1 MKKLSILLLGA
12 AVFAAGAYENS
23 AAALKAGNAFRSKKQ
38 NKEAIAAYAE
48 AFKLTKHNSEKYAAC
63 FYSGVAS
70 AGLKDY
76 DTAVSKIRESLQYT
90 QNGNN
95 LSSSQYHIAHYL
107 GVQQKYDQA
116 IAEMGKV
123 KELSKGVSNYYTES
137 VPSAIGRFLIAQ
149 KKYKEA
155 VAEAEKGVS
164 SKRTDASVQA
174 WSVIYDA
181 SILMKDF
188 SGAEKAVNGLLSK
201 TGLKGADFF
210 ARCRL
215 ANDFYRRTKKLDL
228 SVKYAAEIENNTEL
242 TPFQRALGVYYAAVS
257 YQSMGQKEKALE
269 QWKKLENC
277 NVPHLQNQAKRNI
290 SSLTKK

>member
-38 NKEAIAAYAE
+38 NKEAIAAYDE
-48 AFKLTKHNSEKYAAC
+48 ALKLAKHNSEKYVAC

-76 DTAVSKIRESLQYT
+76 DTAVSKIRESLNYT
-90 QNGNN
+90 KNGNQ
-95 LSSSQYHIAHYL
+95 LSSSQYHVGHYL
-107 GVQQKYDQA
+107 SIQKKYDQA

-123 KELSKGVSNYYTES
+123 KELSKGVINYYTES
-137 VPSAIGRFLIAQ
+137 VPSAIGRFLMAQ

-155 VAEAEKGVS
+155 VAEAEKGVN
-164 SKRTDASVQA
+164 SKRTDASIQA

-181 SILMKDF
+181 SLLQKDF
-188 SGAEKAVNGLLSK
+188 AGAEKAVNALLSK
-201 TGLKGADFF
+201 TDLKGNDFF
-210 ARCRL
+210 TRCRL

-228 SVKYAAEIENNTEL
+228 SVKYAAEIENNTAL
-242 TPFQRALGVYYAAVS
+242 TPFQRALGVYYAAIS

-277 NVPHLQNQAKRNI
+277 SVPHLQSQAKRNI
-290 SSLTKK
+290 QSLTKK

>member
-12 AVFAAGAYENS
+12 AVFAAAAYENA

-38 NKEAIAAYAE
+38 HKEAIAAYE
-48 AFKLTKHNSEKYAAC
+48 EVLKLTKHNSEKYAAC
-63 FYSGVAS
+63 FYSGIAS

-90 QNGNN
+90 QHGNN

-107 GVQQKYDQA
+107 GVQKKYDQA
-116 IAEMGKV
+116 IAEMRKV
-123 KELSKGVSNYYTES
+123 KELSKGVINYYTES
-137 VPSAIGRFLIAQ
+137 VPSAIGRFLMAQ

-155 VAEAEKGVS
+155 VAEAEKGVNN
-164 SKRTDASVQA
+164 KRTDASVQA
-174 WSVIYDA
+174 WCVIYDA
-181 SILMKDF
+181 SILLKDL
-188 SGAEKAVNGLLSK
+188 SGAEKAVTALLNK
-201 TGLKGADFF
+201 NDLKAVDFF
-210 ARCRL
+210 TRCRL

-242 TPFQRALGVYYAAVS
+242 TPFQRALGVYYAAIS

-277 NVPHLQNQAKRNI
+277 SVPH
-290 SSLTKK
+290 